1 VLTDKSLK
9 VAGQVIASDP
19 GLGML
24 LYRVGGPIR
33 LIVRELDGVFPDSWS
48 GPTAGYTRYPCVSGT
63 LSVVLAG
70 YPKLQPRPITVV
82 ARSGGK
88 VLRIVVPPTAGHRT
102 LAVPLSPR
110 NKLCQVSFSI
120 SPTVV
125 PAHVLGGADKRR
137 LGIRF
142 KRVTFRPKP

>member
-1 VLTDKSLK
+1 MLTDKSLK

-24 LYRVGGPIR
+24 LYRVGGPVR
-33 LIVRELDGVFPDSWS
+33 LIVRELHGVYPDSWS
-48 GPTAGYTRYPCVSGT
+48 GPTAGYTRYPCVSGA

-70 YPKLQPRPITVV
+70 YTKLQHRPITVV
-82 ARSGGK
+82 ARSAGR
-88 VLRIVVPPTAGHRT
+88 VLRTVVPPAGHRT
-102 LAVPLSPR
+102 LAIPLRPR
-110 NKLCQVSFSI
+110 NKLCQVAFSI

-125 PAHVLGGADKRR
+125 PAQVLGTADKRE

-142 KRVTFRPKP
+142 RRVSFRPKP